1 MNDPDAELM
10 LTFCR
15 GQEDAFVELYR
26 RYRDRIVA
34 FCRRIVGTDAQ
45 AEEAAQDVFIKL
57 YRARDGYTPRSRFS
71 TFIYRIAA
79 NHCLNLQ
86 ARVEH
91 KLVQRG
97 VEVDARPAPGHA
109 DRSPAPHAALEQGEL
124 RAQLSRALA
133 TLPDRQRAAL
143 VLVHYE
149 GLSYEEAAEAID
161 VTESAL
167 KSLIH
172 RARAA
177 MMHELA
183 PFMQGGAG
191 DGERASKGARHAV

>member
-34 FCRRIVGTDAQ
+34 FCKRIVGTDAQ

-91 KLVQRG
+91 KHVARG
-97 VEVDARPAPGHA
+97 VEIDARPAPSA
-109 DRSPAPHAALEQGEL
+109 SQAAPAPHAALEQGEL
-124 RAQLSRALA
+124 REQLSRALA
-133 TLPDRQRAAL
+133 TLPDRQRTAL

-172 RARAA
+172 RARGA
-177 MMHELA
+177 MMEQLT
-183 PFMQGGAG
+183 PFMQGELG
-191 DGERASKGARHAV
+191 ASKGARHAL

>member
-57 YRARDGYTPRSRFS
+57 YRARDGYTQRSRFS

-91 KLVQRG
+91 KVVARG
-97 VEVDARPAPGHA
+97 VDVDARPAPNASQHA
-109 DRSPAPHAALEQGEL
+109 PAPLAALEQGEL
-124 RAQLSRALA
+124 REQLSRALA
-133 TLPDRQRAAL
+133 TLPDRQRTAL

-172 RARAA
+172 RARGA
-177 MMHELA
+177 MMEELK
-183 PFMQGGAG
+183 PFMQGDLG
-191 DGERASKGARHAV
+191 ASKGARNAM

>member
-1 MNDPDAELM
+1 MTDPDAELM

-15 GQEDAFVELYR
+15 GQEDAFVELYC

-34 FCRRIVGTDAQ
+34 FCKRIVGTDAQ

-57 YRARDGYTPRSRFS
+57 YRARDGYTQRSRFS

-91 KLVQRG
+91 KVVARG
-97 VEVDARPAPGHA
+97 VDIDARLLPNAAHPAP
-109 DRSPAPHAALEQGEL
+109 APLAALEQGEL
-124 RAQLSRALA
+124 REQLARALA
-133 TLPDRQRAAL
+133 TLPDRQRTAL

-172 RARAA
+172 RARGA
-177 MMHELA
+177 MMEELK
-183 PFMQGGAG
+183 PFMQGDLG
-191 DGERASKGARHAV
+191 ASKGARNAM

>member
-10 LTFCR
+10 LTFCGPR
-15 GQEDAFVELYR
+15 GRLRELYR

-57 YRARDGYTPRSRFS
+57 YRHARRHTPRAAASRA
-71 TFIYRIAA
+71 FIYRIAA
-79 NHCLNLQ
+79 NHCLKPARACRAQ
-86 ARVEH
+86 ARA
-91 KLVQRG
+91 
-97 VEVDARPAPGHA
+97 ARRRRRCAFCA
-109 DRSPAPHAALEQGEL
+109 AELTARAAPHAALEQASCGSTS
-124 RAQLSRALA
+124 RRALA
-133 TLPDRQRAAL
+133 TLPDRQRTAL

-149 GLSYEEAAEAID
+149 GLATKKRPSGID

-172 RARAA
+172 RARTA
-177 MMHELA
+177 MMRSSR
-183 PFMQGGAG
+183 FIQGRRG
-191 DGERASKGARHAV
+191 ASKEHAHAV

>member
-34 FCRRIVGTDAQ
+34 FCKRIVGTDAQ

-57 YRARDGYTPRSRFS
+57 YRTRDGYTPRSRFS

-91 KLVQRG
+91 KVVARG
-97 VEVDARPAPGHA
+97 VEVDNRAAPSSSQSA
-109 DRSPAPHAALEQGEL
+109 PAPHAALEQGEL
-124 RAQLSRALA
+124 REHLSRALA

-172 RARAA
+172 RARGA
-177 MMHELA
+177 MMEQLA
-183 PFMQGGAG
+183 PFMQGQPS
-191 DGERASKGARHAV
+191 ASKGARHAV

>member
-15 GQEDAFVELYR
+15 GKEDAFVELYR

-34 FCRRIVGTDAQ
+34 FCRRIVLTDAQ

-57 YRARDGYTPRSRFS
+57 YRAREGYTQRSRFS

-86 ARVEH
+86 GRVEH
-91 KLVQRG
+91 KLIQRG
-97 VEVDARPAPGHA
+97 VDIDARPAPLGA
-109 DRSPAPHAALEQGEL
+109 QRTAAPEAALDQGEL
-124 RAQLSRALA
+124 REHLSRALA

-172 RARAA
+172 RARTT
-177 MMHELA
+177 MMAQLT
-183 PFMQGGAG
+183 PFMQAG
-191 DGERASKGARHAV
+191 QSASKGTRNAM